1 MKSKKKSGASKSTK
15 QRVAHEIEGAASG
28 ALAGAVMG
36 SIAGPPGVVAGAIIG
51 GAAGAVAGATLDTE
65 STREGAH
72 TRELDAT
79 IGVTKGTIGAPNL
92 AHPPAKIGALSAASA
107 GGSSSSGEEPAEG
120 PMQVPED

>member
-1 MKSKKKSGASKSTK
+1 MKSKKKSAASKSTK
-15 QRVAHEIEGAASG
+15 QRVAHEVEGAASG

-36 SIAGPPGVVAGAIIG
+36 SIAGPPGMVAGAILG

-72 TRELDAT
+72 TRDLDAT

-92 AHPPAKIGALSAASA
+92 AHPPAKVGAFSSA
-107 GGSSSSGEEPAEG
+107 SSGGGPSSDAEPAEG
-120 PMQVPED
+120 PMQTPEE